1 MPTAAEYDEWGRW
14 FSARGDE
21 MAGLLVSA
29 MNDDLEDVVTGGSL
43 AVSVDVAIRA
53 SAANA
58 LTAAGQLRELADE
71 CARRAQV
78 CRDYDSAMHEYEGRM
93 AAYRSALGEYVQ
105 RVEEAEVGGGGYS
118 GSPPWP
124 PSEPARPE
132 TWVER

>member
-21 MAGLLVSA
+21 MSGLLVPALAADSP
-29 MNDDLEDVVTGGSL
+29 EVVTGGSL

-78 CRDYDSAMHEYEGRM
+78 CRDYDSAMHEYEGRV
-93 AAYRSALGEYVQ
+93 AEYRSALGEFVQ
-105 RVEEAEVGGGGYS
+105 RVEEAETAGGGYP

-132 TWVER
+132 PWVER

>member
-21 MAGLLVSA
+21 MSGLLVSA
-29 MNDDLEDVVTGGSL
+29 LNDDLVDVVTGGSL

-53 SAANA
+53 SATNA
-58 LTAAGQLRELADE
+58 FTAAGQLRELADE

-93 AAYRSALGEYVQ
+93 AAYRSAMDTYV
-105 RVEEAEVGGGGYS
+105 RLADEGFVA
-118 GSPPWP
+118 GSQ
-124 PSEPARPE
+124 PSAPAMPMRPE
-132 TWVER
+132 AWVER